1 MSSKTRKTITT
12 TTISSSGMSAEAEGA
27 GTSSGSS
34 SFLRRGR
41 APSPARLS
49 RIQEKE
55 ELQSLN
61 DRLANYIDR
70 VRQLETEN
78 SRLMVQVR
86 SSEET
91 VSREV
96 TNIKSL
102 YESELNDARKL
113 LDEMAKEKARLQI
126 ESGKYK
132 AEADEWLTKYNRK
145 ERELAAAQKKL
156 LDLEA
161 MVSDLQVKLT
171 DMESQKKKL
180 ESQNISLRSDLN
192 ALEVQLATARKQLEE
207 ETLMRVD
214 LENRLQSLRE
224 DMAFKSQVFEQEL
237 NESRSRQVITEEV
250 DSGIAPAYEE
260 RLADALREM
269 REEHESHIQMVREE
283 VELFYETKLSGLQAQ
298 IDRGQNVSV
307 SMRDELKTAKRRV
320 EELLSELSGLRAQ
333 NAQFLSRISELE
345 GQLER
350 ESREFQMKISIK
362 DEEIKDLRNKL
373 ADMTAE
379 SAELWSIKVK
389 LDLELAA
396 YRKLLEGE
404 EERLNLS
411 ATECS
416 SPRSR
421 TQTQL
426 RGKKR
431 KVTTESSSE
440 EVSSKNEG
448 YASKSQCKSALSIDS
463 VDSDGKFIKLIN
475 SGEKD
480 ISIGGWQLKHDTGV
494 DETVFKFHS
503 KAVVK
508 PGVTITVWSA
518 DSGQTHNPPSDL
530 VMKSQRW
537 FVSDSMRTTLLNN
550 TGEEMASCEMS
561 KSMLHT
567 SSSFRSAAPRDDSI
581 DSSVYQYSRRHL
593 TPQKKGW
600 IFW

>member
-1 MSSKTRKTITT
+1 MAQRMSRKTTTVTT
-12 TTISSSGMSAEAEGA
+12 TTTSGGGEADTSA
-27 GTSSGSS
+27 TSSPGGS
-34 SFLRRGR
+34 FIRRNR
-41 APSPARLS
+41 VPSPTRLS
-49 RIQEKE
+49 RLQEKE

-78 SRLMVQVR
+78 SRLLVQVR

-96 TNIKSL
+96 TSIKNL

-113 LDEMAKEKARLQI
+113 LDETAKEKARLQI

-145 ERELAAAQKKL
+145 ERELVAAQSKVDELEGLVGELQAKL
-156 LDLEA
+156 SDAEA
-161 MVSDLQVKLT
+161 QR
-171 DMESQKKKL
+171 KKL
-180 ESQNISLRSDLN
+180 EAQNASLRSEVN
-192 ALEVQLATARKQLEE
+192 ALEVQLATARKQLED

-237 NESRSRQVITEEV
+237 NESRTRTTTSLEEV
-250 DSGIAPAYEE
+250 DSGMSPVYEE

-283 VELFYETKLSGLQAQ
+283 VEVFYETKLSGLQAQ
-298 IDRGQNVSV
+298 IDRGQNSTVTL
-307 SMRDELKTAKRRV
+307 REELKSTKRRV
-320 EELLSELSGLRAQ
+320 EELLSELSSLRTQ
-333 NAQFLSRISELE
+333 NAQYLARINELE
-345 GQLER
+345 AQLER
-350 ESREFQMKISIK
+350 ESREFNLKMGVK

-373 ADMTAE
+373 AEMSAE
-379 SAELWSIKVK
+379 SAELWSLKVK

-411 ATECS
+411 ATEAS
-416 SPRSR
+416 TPRSPG
-421 TQTQL
+421 

-431 KVTTESSSE
+431 KMTTETSSQEIST
-440 EVSSKNEG
+440 KNHD
-448 YASKSQCKSALSIDS
+448 YASKSQCKSAVSIDS
-463 VDSDGKFIKLIN
+463 VDTAGKFIKLVN
-475 SGEKD
+475 SGDKD
-480 ISIGGWQLKHDTGV
+480 MSIGGWQLKHDAGV

-508 PGVTITVWSA
+508 PGATITVWGA
-518 DSGQTHNPPSDL
+518 DSEQTHNPPSDL
-530 VMKSQRW
+530 VMKSQKW
-537 FVSDSMRTTLLNN
+537 FVSDSMKTVLLSN
-550 TGEEMASCEMS
+550 TGDEMASCEMS
-561 KSMLHT
+561 KSMLHCT
-567 SSSFRSAAPRDDSI
+567 ESYKSSPRLELGEGSGP
-581 DSSVYQYSRRHL
+581 S
-593 TPQKKGW
+593 QKKSW
-600 IFW
+600 LFW